1 VIKGQVSGGKRRGAE
16 GQGRGAANEEA
27 RIHRART
34 GKRLLERMVSSRREG
49 KDLVIMG
56 VDPGSMA
63 TGYGLVKSNRQT
75 SVLMDFGVIRTDSK
89 KPLSEKLKQI
99 FEGLSR
105 IIAEKDPDEFAIE
118 ETFYSKNAKSALVMG
133 QARGVAILAA
143 ACAKISVWEYSP
155 KEVKCSIVG
164 RGNASKHQVQYMVRN
179 LLGLKS
185 LPEPEDAAD
194 ALAVALCHAQK
205 IKKKEVFAGYRKVDL
220 CAKSQSEKS
229 RAPQRRDLLSATTSS
244 ATPE

>member
-1 VIKGQVSGGKRRGAE
+1 MTNSAQGG
-16 GQGRGAANEEA
+16 
-27 RIHRART
+27 T
-34 GKRLLERMVSSRREG
+34 
-49 KDLVIMG
+49 DLIILG
-56 VDPGSMA
+56 VDPGSMV
-63 TGYGLVKSNRQT
+63 TGYGLIKFNHQK

-89 KPLSEKLKQI
+89 KPLPEKLKQI

-105 IIAEKDPDEFAIE
+105 IIAKKHPDELAIE

-164 RGNASKHQVQYMVRN
+164 WGNASKLQVQYMVKN
-179 LLGLKS
+179 LLGLKN

-205 IKKKEVFAGYRKVDL
+205 IKGRSGFPPLAGRPTNIEE
-220 CAKSQSEKS
+220 EKN
-229 RAPQRRDLLSATTSS
+229 
-244 ATPE
+244 